1 MAISQIAIS
10 LAPSWHRA
18 CAEKIPMIR
27 PENTH
32 PHDNDA
38 VARDSDNLETATP
51 LQFDVPADSPSS
63 FADAGLVENAELVD
77 ADADFDDAP
86 RAREITMTDLLDES
100 DEAGLHSPEMSDL
113 SAPGEIDI
121 EELDESALADTD
133 IPRDALLDPLEP

>member
-1 MAISQIAIS
+1 
-10 LAPSWHRA
+10 
-18 CAEKIPMIR
+18 MIR